1 MSPITAWCW
10 HHCIALKAILTQASP
25 TCLCLARCHTQNRK
39 MLFYCNF
46 SALSQHTSLTLGV
59 LATTKKERKE
69 KNHNMDSK
77 WSHLW
82 STAITWRAD
91 GVGGKENGAC
101 GLTNEYPGGFSL
113 IGAEEWKYD
122 GANDIQ
128 AFFYVRQFPL
138 PLSEWTLK
146 EDEAEHRKQIGSP
159 WLWLYVWANWNQS
172 TKESHSLFGT
182 CNRFFMEVSIHGCV
196 CVYAS
201 EMTAPTRRPV

>member
-1 MSPITAWCW
+1 
-10 HHCIALKAILTQASP
+10 
-25 TCLCLARCHTQNRK
+25 
-39 MLFYCNF
+39 
-46 SALSQHTSLTLGV
+46 
-59 LATTKKERKE
+59 
-69 KNHNMDSK
+69 MDSK

-196 CVYAS
+196 RDDSTYQEAGINFSHHTLTIIGPEKEGSRYSTFVS
-201 EMTAPTRRPV
+201 IFPLHMISPTS